1 MTPRDPVTTAP
12 TPSPAPPSR
21 PGGRGRQIVRFG
33 LLFITVVVL
42 VDAVVGENGVLA
54 LLQARRTYAA
64 VERALLEARD
74 DNARLRETARRLR
87 EDPTAIE
94 AIARRDLLLIKP
106 GEKVFIIKDAAPRQ

>member
-1 MTPRDPVTTAP
+1 MTPRDPAP
-12 TPSPAPPSR
+12 PAVAPSPAPPSR

-33 LLFITVVVL
+33 LFFITAVVL

-54 LLQARRTYAA
+54 LLQARHTYAA
-64 VERALLEARD
+64 VERALHEARD

-87 EDPTAIE
+87 EDPAAIE